1 MSKRVFWLIPALFAF
16 GMIAGIT
23 FLWVTRPPSA
33 PTIADP
39 TTPRENDPVVLL
51 ETDAPPIDEP
61 LESAEVLD
69 EKSEEAIQLLGQA
82 DEMLLVGNLADATRE
97 YQRAVRKTGKWTS
110 DVALRLGLC
119 TEALG
124 RRDEALR
131 FYERAVDIAS
141 SRIHRYLAVLGM
153 TRVRAAQ
160 RQADVVLPTMA
171 ELFLNLDQFS
181 DVPEDVRSL
190 VVFEYAEL
198 LRSIALKDY
207 HDDINRPD
215 GVLFAPTAVD
225 IQRMVSLIQTG
236 TFDPTEHIQDGDDA
250 EQIPP
255 SLTLVQRPTEDADT
269 IYLAGR
275 VELTPLTNLLRQLTV
290 MTELEISVSM
300 QAQQVINGRARRMT
314 VRSIPLSLMMD
325 SMLLPLDLCWYQ
337 QGSTIHVIAL
347 SELKADSTRLQDYWL
362 HAAERTY
369 RRFSVMYP
377 GHPKMVSVLINRS
390 ALHLVR
396 AEFDEAAK
404 YLYELIELKPY
415 GELLAIAFFNYGK
428 LNAGLGRIDEAV
440 DYFYKAVDQS
450 VDPKVQSSGYW
461 HVAQLKLEQGAF
473 DESVRAGGRSIAT
486 ARHVAQR
493 RLTALTMARAYL
505 MKGDPASANQV
516 LFDQRHSFVDSE
528 LYSIG
533 AMLGAYARFLG
544 SHDSTARTIAAERL
558 LTALVMTP
566 DDQYQSFIDY
576 YLAGQAYDQLGFP
589 ERAIQKYRL
598 ALRNT
603 DLVPWQRRVVFE
615 LARDMLNDSPEST
628 DAVELL
634 EYLVQ
639 QADDQWTVQ
648 SQVLLGQY
656 WLDREDYQACL
667 TVLHRL
673 WQSQG
678 ELDPETRKHVLIM
691 MGKSYSALGKHH
703 TAAICF
709 AGYYPPPEGTPADI
723 GTAQ

>member
-16 GMIAGIT
+16 GVVAGIT

-33 PTIADP
+33 PISADP
-39 TTPRENDPVVLL
+39 APRENDPVVLL
-51 ETDAPPIDEP
+51 ESDAPPIT
-61 LESAEVLD
+61 ESFESSEVLD
-69 EKSEEAIQLLGQA
+69 EKSEELIQLLGQA
-82 DEMLLVGNLADATRE
+82 DEMLLVGNLGDATRE

-207 HDDINRPD
+207 HDDVNRPD
-215 GVLFAPTAVD
+215 GVLFAPATVD
-225 IQRMVSLIQTG
+225 IQRMLTLIQTG
-236 TFDPTEHIQDGDDA
+236 MFDPSEHIQDSTDA
-250 EQIPP
+250 QQIPP
-255 SLTLVQRPTEDADT
+255 SLTLVQRPTEDADM

-275 VELTPLTNLLRQLTV
+275 VELSPLTNLLRQLTV

-300 QAQQVINGRARRMT
+300 EAQQVIDGRARRMT
-314 VRSIPLSLMMD
+314 VRSIPLSLMLD

-337 QGSTIHVIAL
+337 ESGTIHVFAL
-347 SELKADSTRLQDYWL
+347 SELETAPARLQEYWL
-362 HAAERTY
+362 HATERTY

-377 GHPKMVSVLINRS
+377 GHPRMVDVLINRS
-390 ALHLVR
+390 ALHLIR

-415 GELLAIAFFNYGK
+415 GELLAVAFFNYGK
-428 LNAGLGRIDEAV
+428 LNAGLGRTDEAV

-450 VDPKVQSSGYW
+450 VDPVIQSSGYW

-473 DESVRAGGRSIAT
+473 EEAIRAGGRSLAT

-505 MKGDPASANQV
+505 MKGDPASANKV

-566 DDQYQSFIDY
+566 DEQYQSFIDY
-576 YLAGQAYDQLGFP
+576 YLAGQAFDQLGFP
-589 ERAIQKYRL
+589 DRAIQKYRL

-615 LARDMLNDSPEST
+615 LARDMLQHAPESK

-656 WLDREDYQACL
+656 WLDREDYQTAL
-667 TVLHRL
+667 KILHRL
-673 WQSQG
+673 WQSQP

-709 AGYYPPPEGTPADI
+709 AGYYPPPEGAATDI
-723 GTAQ
+723 NSAQ